1 MHYSTLKLFDLHE
14 LSMYIHG
21 LPFEAGMMSTKEEP
35 ELQESQIS
43 TVQHA
48 GTHMARGTRSASIAL
63 SSTGSWRDS
72 TRSWGW
78 LLSGA
83 VLVNVLALG
92 CALVGAS
99 VFNAQHVTSVHLQ
112 LYLVVL
118 ILSTTVWI
126 VFYKAYTCREDDAVL
141 YKDMHAGPVWLRGGL
156 VLFGICSL
164 IMDVFKVA
172 FYVGHVHCDS
182 PVKIV
187 FPAVQA
193 MFILVQTYFLWLH
206 AKDCVQAQRNI
217 TRSGLMLTLA
227 TNLMIWITAVTEESL
242 HQTVYPNDT
251 RSLGSRSLSV
261 RASASEG
268 DSSCVC
274 SLTACKI
281 FEDAYYYLYPF
292 NIEYSLFASAM
303 AYVMWKNVG
312 RLVDDHGHH
321 EHRFHMRDVLVG
333 PASGLLVLVA
343 GLTIFVVYEVDVSSN
358 EPGKTDTALI
368 MYYVANTTTVVLM
381 TVAAVAGCTLYRLEQ
396 REHAVGKNPTRSL
409 DVGLLVGASVGQLTV
424 AYFTIVAVL
433 GIGVGGLV
441 NALNLAWSV
450 LNVVELCAQNVFI
463 IEGLRREPHQDTR
476 RASIF
481 SNLLALQ
488 AHDERRRSSNVLT
501 PRGSIAISV
510 HKPLPWK
517 RKLLKEVSSFLLLCN
532 IILWIIPAFGARP
545 QFDNPLGVNFYQF
558 GMWVAVV
565 NIGLPFGIFYRM
577 HSVASLF
584 EVYLT
589 S

>member
-1 MHYSTLKLFDLHE
+1 
-14 LSMYIHG
+14 
-21 LPFEAGMMSTKEEP
+21 MSTKEEP
-35 ELQESQIS
+35 ELQECQIS
-43 TVQHA
+43 SVHPVA
-48 GTHMARGTRSASIAL
+48 AHLGRAARSASIAL
-63 SSTGSWRDS
+63 SSTGSWRDP

-83 VLVNVLALG
+83 VLINVIVLG
-92 CALVGAS
+92 CAFVGAS
-99 VFNAQHVTSVHLQ
+99 VFNAKSVTAVHLE

-118 ILSTTVWI
+118 IVSTTAWM
-126 VFYKAYTCREDDAVL
+126 VFYKAYTSRGDEAVL
-141 YKDMHAGPVWLRGGL
+141 YKDFHAGPVWLRGGL
-156 VLFGICSL
+156 VLFGLCSL
-164 IMDVFKVA
+164 IMDVFRITNS
-172 FYVGHVHCDS
+172 VGRIHCENTA
-182 PVKIV
+182 VKIV
-187 FPAVQA
+187 FPAVQG
-193 MFILVQTYFLWLH
+193 MFVLVQTYFLWLH

-242 HQTVYPNDT
+242 HKGNSSATH
-251 RSLGSRSLSV
+251 SLDFQSPLP
-261 RASASEG
+261 RATAS
-268 DSSCVC
+268 DANSSCVC
-274 SLTACKI
+274 NMMACDI
-281 FEDAYYYLYPF
+281 FKKAIPYLYPF

-321 EHRFHMRDVLVG
+321 EHRFSMRDVLIG
-333 PASGLLVLVA
+333 PALGIIVLVA
-343 GLTIFVVYEVDVSSN
+343 GLTIFVVYQVDVSVPAPN
-358 EPGKTDTALI
+358 EKREPALI

-381 TVAAVAGCTLYRLEQ
+381 SVASAVGCALFQLEQ

-409 DVGLLVGASVGQLTV
+409 DMGLLIGASVGQLTV
-424 AYFTIVAVL
+424 SYFTIVAVL
-433 GIGVGGLV
+433 ADGVGSSV
-441 NALNLAWSV
+441 KALNLAWSV
-450 LNVVELCAQNVFI
+450 LLVVELCVQNVFI

-488 AHDERRRSSNVLT
+488 ALEERRMSGNVLT
-501 PRGSIAISV
+501 PRGSIALPA

-517 RKLLKEVSSFLLLCN
+517 RKALKEISSFLLLCN

-545 QFDNPLGVNFYQF
+545 EFDNPLGEKFYKLS
-558 GMWVAVV
+558 MWEAVV

-577 HSVASLF
+577 HSVASLL

>member
-1 MHYSTLKLFDLHE
+1 
-14 LSMYIHG
+14 
-21 LPFEAGMMSTKEEP
+21 MMSTKEEL
-35 ELQESQIS
+35 EHRESQIS

-48 GTHMARGTRSASIAL
+48 GTHVALGTRSASIAL

-72 TRSWGW
+72 SRSWGW

-83 VLVNVLALG
+83 VLVNVLVLG
-92 CALVGAS
+92 CALVSGS

-112 LYLVVL
+112 LYLVAL
-118 ILSTTVWI
+118 IVSTTAWM
-126 VFYKAYTCREDDAVL
+126 VFYKAYTCRGDEAVL
-141 YKDMHAGPVWLRGGL
+141 YKDLHAGPVWLRGGL

-164 IMDVFKVA
+164 IMDVFKIA
-172 FYVGHVHCDS
+172 FYVGRVHCDS

-193 MFILVQTYFLWLH
+193 MFILVQTYFLWIH
-206 AKDCVQAQRNI
+206 AKDCVQVQRNI

-227 TNLMIWITAVTEESL
+227 TNLMIWMMAVTEESL

-251 RSLGSRSLSV
+251 RSFGSRSLSLK
-261 RASASEG
+261 ASASDG

-274 SLTACKI
+274 TIAACSV
-281 FEDAYYYLYPF
+281 FEEGYYYLYPF

-321 EHRFHMRDVLVG
+321 EHRFHMRDVLIG
-333 PASGLLVLVA
+333 PATGLLVLVA
-343 GLTIFVVYEVDVSSN
+343 GLTIFVVYEVDVLSD
-358 EPGKTDTALI
+358 EPGRKDTALI
-368 MYYVANTTTVVLM
+368 MFYVTNTTTVVLM
-381 TVAAVAGCTLYRLEQ
+381 TVAAAAGCAVYGLEQ
-396 REHAVGKNPTRSL
+396 REHAVGKNPTRTL

-424 AYFTIVAVL
+424 SYFTIVAVI
-433 GIGVGGLV
+433 GISVGGLV

-450 LNVVELCAQNVFI
+450 LTIVELCVQNIFI

-517 RKLLKEVSSFLLLCN
+517 RKLLKEISSFLLLSN

-545 QFDNPLGVNFYQF
+545 QFDNPLGTDFYEF
-558 GMWVAVV
+558 SMWVAVV

-577 HSVASLF
+577 HSVASLL

>member
-1 MHYSTLKLFDLHE
+1 MHFSNLKVLDLHE
-14 LSMYIHG
+14 LGMYIHG
-21 LPFEAGMMSTKEEP
+21 FSFEAGMMSTKEEP
-35 ELQESQIS
+35 ELQESRIS

-48 GTHMARGTRSASIAL
+48 GTHITLGARSASIAL

-83 VLVNVLALG
+83 VLVNVLVLG
-92 CALVGAS
+92 CALVSGS
-99 VFNAQHVTSVHLQ
+99 VFNAHHLTSVHLQ
-112 LYLVVL
+112 LYLVAL
-118 ILSTTVWI
+118 IVTTTIWMI
-126 VFYKAYTCREDDAVL
+126 FYKAYTCRVDEAVL

-206 AKDCVQAQRNI
+206 AKDCVQVQRNI

-227 TNLMIWITAVTEESL
+227 TNLMIWMMAVTDESL
-242 HQTVYPNDT
+242 HKTVYPNDT
-251 RSLGSRSLSV
+251 RSLGSRSLSL
-261 RASASEG
+261 RAGAPS
-268 DSSCVC
+268 DNNSCVC
-274 SLTACKI
+274 TIAACSI
-281 FEDAYYYLYPF
+281 FEEGYYYLYPF

-312 RLVDDHGHH
+312 RLVDDHGHN
-321 EHRFHMRDVLVG
+321 EHRFHMRDVLIG
-333 PASGLLVLVA
+333 PATGLLVLVA
-343 GLTIFVVYEVDVSSN
+343 GLTIFIVYEVDVSSE
-358 EPGKTDTALI
+358 EPGKKDTALI
-368 MYYVANTTTVVLM
+368 MYYVANTITVVLM
-381 TVAAVAGCTLYRLEQ
+381 TVAAVAGCALYRLEQ

-424 AYFTIVAVL
+424 SYFTIVAVL
-433 GIGVGGLV
+433 AIGVGGLV
-441 NALNLAWSV
+441 NALNLTWSV
-450 LNVVELCAQNVFI
+450 LTIVELCVQNIFI

-488 AHDERRRSSNVLT
+488 AHDECRRSSNVLT
-501 PRGSIAISV
+501 PRSSIAISI

-517 RKLLKEVSSFLLLCN
+517 RKLLKEVSSFLLLSN
-532 IILWIIPAFGARP
+532 II
-545 QFDNPLGVNFYQF
+545 
-558 GMWVAVV
+558 
-565 NIGLPFGIFYRM
+565 
-577 HSVASLF
+577 
-584 EVYLT
+584 
-589 S
+589 